1 MGGIDPPRLDGAFDN
16 ARAGVAAGVVVDAVL
31 DSSPV
36 DVDDNTG
43 VNGKDREMAEVL
55 DSSPV
60 DVFELESMTIRG
72 LNGKDWGMAEVLAI
86 GRGPIRELVDVFK
99 YSAVITMRKGKSSVI
114 HARRRKNIHRGSKI
128 SVIGC

>member
-1 MGGIDPPRLDGAFDN
+1 VGGIDPPRLDGAFDN
-16 ARAGVAAGVVVDAVL
+16 ARAGVAAGVMVDAVL

-72 LNGKDWGMAEVLAI
+72 LNGKDWEMAEVLAI
-86 GRGPIRELVDVFK
+86 GGARLGSLSMFSNIVLSPLC
-99 YSAVITMRKGKSSVI
+99 GKAS
-114 HARRRKNIHRGSKI
+114 HQ
-128 SVIGC
+128 